1 MTMQRD
7 GLKMGKRLGR
17 RTHAARKTFAAV
29 ALIVAAFAVAPAHA
43 GLLDLEVPKL
53 PPLPLPSLPAVP
65 PLSPLPT
72 LIPEIPVSGSVDD
85 VINTVTS
92 IPDGLGGIVKAPVKS
107 VKPVVKQPV
116 KRVPTSVDGWSLER
130 LPALTRSGVAS
141 NVPKTTV
148 SSSRLGRPGSYFSL
162 VGDGFSAAAGRAAR
176 LAGPLAAPL
185 LVALFAL
192 ATLVLAARGPG
203 RLVKVE
209 EDRQE
214 IRDRR
219 SYKL

>member
-7 GLKMGKRLGR
+7 GLKMGKRPARRVSAGR
-17 RTHAARKTFAAV
+17 VTFAAL
-29 ALIVAAFAVAPAHA
+29 ALIVAAFAAAPAQA

-65 PLSPLPT
+65 SLPA
-72 LIPEIPVSGSVDD
+72 LPDLLEVPVSGSVND
-85 VINTVTS
+85 VITTVNS
-92 IPDGLGGIVKAPVKS
+92 IPEGLGGIVSGPSKP
-107 VKPVVKQPV
+107 VKPVVKPPSI
-116 KRVPTSVDGWSLER
+116 KRVPTIVDGWSLDR
-130 LPALTRSGVAS
+130 LPALTRSVTS
-141 NVPKTTV
+141 NVPPTTV
-148 SSSRLGRPGSYFSL
+148 SSSRLGRPGSYTSL
-162 VGDGFSAAAGRAAR
+162 VGDGFRAAAGRAAR

-209 EDRQE
+209 EDRQGF
-214 IRDRR
+214 RDRR

>member
-7 GLKMGKRLGR
+7 GLKMGTRPGR
-17 RTHAARKTFAAV
+17 RTRAARKTIAAV
-29 ALIVAAFAVAPAHA
+29 ALIVAAFAAAPAHA
-43 GLLDLEVPKL
+43 GLLDLQVPEL
-53 PPLPLPSLPAVP
+53 PPLPLPSLSAVP
-65 PLSPLPT
+65 SPLPDLLPHST
-72 LIPEIPVSGSVDD
+72 SSGAVDD
-85 VINTVTS
+85 VINSVTS
-92 IPDGLGGIVKAPVKS
+92 IPDGLGGIVKTPVKS
-107 VKPVVKQPV
+107 VKPVVKQPAT
-116 KRVPTSVDGWSLER
+116 RVPTIVDGWSLER
-130 LPALTRSGVAS
+130 LPALTRSGVTS

-148 SSSRLGRPGSYFSL
+148 SSSRLGRPGSYVSL

-176 LAGPLAAPL
+176 LAGPLALPL

-209 EDRQE
+209 EDRQG